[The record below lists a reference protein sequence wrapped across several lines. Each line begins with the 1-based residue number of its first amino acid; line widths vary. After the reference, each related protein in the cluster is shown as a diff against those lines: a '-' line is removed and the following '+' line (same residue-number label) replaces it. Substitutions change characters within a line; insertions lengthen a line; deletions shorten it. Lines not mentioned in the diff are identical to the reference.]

1 MIEVVKVESK
11 KNVKDFVMFPFELYK
26 DCEYWVPPIINE
38 EIDAMDTNK
47 NPVFKN
53 AEAEFYLA
61 YKDNKIA
68 GRIAAIVNWVEI
80 EEQKKNKLRFG
91 WYDTIDDVNVS
102 KALMDKVLEFG
113 KSRKLEFV
121 DGPVGFSNM
130 DKAGLLIEGYDELNT
145 MITWYHYPYQKEHL
159 NKLGFSKLAEWVE
172 YKIKIFSA
180 EEAPEKVKKFSKII
194 QERYNLKVVNFK
206 STKEIIPYVDKMFE
220 LLNVTYS
227 NLQTYVTIKQYQI
240 DFYKEKFIKYIHPDF
255 IKCCLDENDNLI
267 AFLITMPSFSRA
279 LKKINGKIGLMGYF
293 HLFKAQHFNDRV
305 SLYLIGVDPKYQ
317 SKGVTAVI
325 FNELQQTF
333 NNRGIVEVETNPELV
348 ENKAIQAFWKNYE
361 STLHKRRATFTK
373 KIGRAHV

>member
-1 MIEVVKVESK
+1 MIKVIKVESK

-38 EIDAMDTNK
+38 EIDAIDTNK

-61 YKDNKIA
+61 YQDNKIV

-145 MITWYHYPYQKEHL
+145 MITWYHYPYQKQLL

-180 EEAPEKVKKFSKII
+180 EEAPEKVKKFSRII

-220 LLNVTYS
+220 LLNITYS

-279 LKKINGKIGLMGYF
+279 LKKINGKIGLLGYF

-373 KIGRAHV
+373 SL

>member
-1 MIEVVKVESK
+1 MIEIVTVENK
-11 KNVKDFVMFPFELYK
+11 KQEKDFVMFPFKLYK
-26 DCEYWVPPIINE
+26 GCDYWVPPIIKE
-38 EIDAMDTNK
+38 ELESMDKTK

-61 YKDNKIA
+61 YKDGKIV

-91 WYDTIDDVNVS
+91 WYDTIDDVQVS
-102 KALMDKVLEFG
+102 KMLIEKVIDFG
-113 KSRKLEFV
+113 KKRKLDFI

-130 DKAGLLIEGYDELNT
+130 DKAGLLIDGYEELNT
-145 MITWYHYPYQKEHL
+145 MITWYHFPYQKNHL
-159 NKLGFSKLAEWVE
+159 KELGLQKLAEWVE
-172 YKIKIFSA
+172 YKIKIFS
-180 EEAPEKVKKFSKII
+180 EKDAPEKVKKFASII
-194 QERYNLKVVNFK
+194 QKRYELQVLNFK

-255 IKCCLDENDNLI
+255 IKCLLDKEGKLI

-279 LKKINGKIGLMGYF
+279 LKKINGKIGLFGYY

-317 SKGVTAVI
+317 SKGATAVI

-348 ENKAIQAFWKNYE
+348 EIKQFKHSGKTTRVHYIKEEPPLQKN
-361 STLHKRRATFTK
+361 
-373 KIGRAHV
+373 

>member
-38 EIDAMDTNK
+38 EIDAMDMNK

-61 YKDNKIA
+61 YKDNKIV

-91 WYDTIDDVNVS
+91 WYDTIDDINVS

-159 NKLGFSKLAEWVE
+159 NKLGLSKLAEWVE

-180 EEAPEKVKKFSKII
+180 EQAPEKVKKFSKII

-373 KIGRAHV
+373 SL

>member
-1 MIEVVKVESK
+1 MIKIITVKNSK
-11 KNVKDFVMFPFELYK
+11 QVKDFVMFPFKLYK

-38 EIDAMDTNK
+38 EIEAMDTSK

-61 YKDNKIA
+61 YDEQENIV

-80 EEQKKNKLRFG
+80 KDQKKNKLRFG
-91 WYDTIDDVNVS
+91 WYDTIDNIDVS
-102 KALMDKVLEFG
+102 KKLIEKVLEFG
-113 KSRKLEFV
+113 KERKLEFIE
-121 DGPVGFSNM
+121 GPVGFSNM
-130 DKAGLLIEGYDELNT
+130 DKAGLLTYGYDELNT

-159 NKLGFSKLAEWVE
+159 VKLGLKQLAEWVE
-172 YKIKIFSA
+172 YKIKIFSE
-180 EEAPEKVKKFSKII
+180 EEAPEKVKKFAEII
-194 QERYNLKVVNFK
+194 AKRYNLKSINFK

-220 LLNVTYS
+220 LLNITYS
-227 NLQTYVTIKQYQI
+227 PLQTYVTIKQYQI

-255 IKCCLDENDNLI
+255 IKCVVDNEGNLI

-279 LKKINGKIGLMGYF
+279 LKKMNGKLFPFGFLHI
-293 HLFKAQHFNDRV
+293 FKAQHFNDRV

-317 SKGVTAVI
+317 SKGATAI
-325 FNELQQTF
+325 LFNDLQQTF
-333 NNRGIVEVETNPELV
+333 NKRGIVEVETNPELV

-373 KIGRAHV
+373 KI

>member
-1 MIEVVKVESK
+1 MIEVIKVESK

-38 EIDAMDTNK
+38 EIDAMDKKK

-61 YKDNKIA
+61 YKDNKIV

-91 WYDTIDDVNVS
+91 WYDTTDDINVS

-180 EEAPEKVKKFSKII
+180 EESPEKVRKFSKII

-255 IKCCLDENDNLI
+255 IKCCLDENNNLI

-373 KIGRAHV
+373 SL

>member
-1 MIEVVKVESK
+1 MIEVIKVESK

-26 DCEYWVPPIINE
+26 GCKYWVPPIISE
-38 EIDAMDTNK
+38 EIDAMDINK

-61 YKDNKIA
+61 YKDNKIV
-68 GRIAAIVNWVEI
+68 GRVAAIVNWVEI

-113 KSRKLEFV
+113 KNRKLEFV

-130 DKAGLLIEGYDELNT
+130 DKAGLLIEGYNELNT

-159 NKLGFSKLAEWVE
+159 KKLGFSKLAEWVE

-180 EEAPEKVKKFSKII
+180 EQAPEKVKKFSKII

-279 LKKINGKIGLMGYF
+279 LKKIHGKIGFMGYF

-373 KIGRAHV
+373 SL

>member
-1 MIEVVKVESK
+1 MIEVIKVESK

-61 YKDNKIA
+61 YKDNKIV

-91 WYDTIDDVNVS
+91 WYDTIDDINVS

-113 KSRKLEFV
+113 KSRNLEFV

-180 EEAPEKVKKFSKII
+180 EQAPEKVKKFSKII

-373 KIGRAHV
+373 NL

>member
-1 MIEVVKVESK
+1 MIEVIKVESK

-61 YKDNKIA
+61 YKDNKIV

-91 WYDTIDDVNVS
+91 WYDTIDDINVS

-130 DKAGLLIEGYDELNT
+130 DKAGLLIEGYNELNT

-194 QERYNLKVVNFK
+194 QERYKLKVLNFK
-206 STKEIIPYVDKMFE
+206 STKEIMPYVDKMFE

-293 HLFKAQHFNDRV
+293 HFFKAQHFNNRV
-305 SLYLIGVDPKYQ
+305 SLYLIGVDPRYQ

-333 NNRGIVEVETNPELV
+333 NNRGIIEVETNPELV

-373 KIGRAHV
+373 SL

>member
-1 MIEVVKVESK
+1 MIKIITVKNSK
-11 KNVKDFVMFPFELYK
+11 QVKDFVMFPFKLYK

-38 EIDAMDTNK
+38 EIEAMHSSK

-61 YKDNKIA
+61 YDEQENIV

-80 EEQKKNKLRFG
+80 KDQKKNKLRFG
-91 WYDTIDDVNVS
+91 WYDTIDNLDVS
-102 KALMDKVLEFG
+102 KKLIEKVLEFG
-113 KSRKLEFV
+113 KERRLEFIE
-121 DGPVGFSNM
+121 GPVGFSNM
-130 DKAGLLIEGYDELNT
+130 DKAGLLTYGYDELNT

-159 NKLGFSKLAEWVE
+159 VKLGLKQLAEWVE
-172 YKIKIFSA
+172 YKIKIFS
-180 EEAPEKVKKFSKII
+180 EKEAPEKVKKFAEII
-194 QERYNLKVVNFK
+194 AKRYNLKSINFK

-220 LLNVTYS
+220 LLNITYS
-227 NLQTYVTIKQYQI
+227 PLQTYVTIKQYQI

-255 IKCCLDENDNLI
+255 IKCVVDSEGNLI

-279 LKKINGKIGLMGYF
+279 LKKVNGK
-293 HLFKAQHFNDRV
+293 LFPFGFLHILKAQHFNNRV

-317 SKGVTAVI
+317 SKGATAI
-325 FNELQQTF
+325 LFNDLQQTF
-333 NNRGIVEVETNPELV
+333 NKRGIVEVETNPELV

-373 KIGRAHV
+373 KI

>member
-1 MIEVVKVESK
+1 MIKIITVKNSK
-11 KNVKDFVMFPFELYK
+11 QVKDFVMFPFKLYK

-38 EIDAMDTNK
+38 EIEAMDTSK

-61 YKDNKIA
+61 YDEDENIV

-80 EEQKKNKLRFG
+80 KDQKKNKLRFG
-91 WYDTIDDVNVS
+91 WYDTIDNIDVS
-102 KALMDKVLEFG
+102 KKLIEKVLEFG
-113 KSRKLEFV
+113 KERKLEFIE
-121 DGPVGFSNM
+121 GPVGFSNM
-130 DKAGLLIEGYDELNT
+130 DKAGLLTYGYDELNT

-159 NKLGFSKLAEWVE
+159 VKLGLKQLAEWVE
-172 YKIKIFSA
+172 YKIKIFSE
-180 EEAPEKVKKFSKII
+180 EEAPEKVKKFAEII
-194 QERYNLKVVNFK
+194 AKRYNLKSINFK

-220 LLNVTYS
+220 LLNITYS
-227 NLQTYVTIKQYQI
+227 PLQTYVTIKQYQI

-255 IKCCLDENDNLI
+255 IKCVVDSEGNLI

-279 LKKINGKIGLMGYF
+279 LKKMNGKLFPFGFLHI
-293 HLFKAQHFNDRV
+293 FKAQHFNDRV

-317 SKGVTAVI
+317 SKGATAI
-325 FNELQQTF
+325 LFNDLQQTF
-333 NNRGIVEVETNPELV
+333 NKRGIVEVETNPELV

-373 KIGRAHV
+373 KI

>member
-1 MIEVVKVESK
+1 MIEVIKVESK

-61 YKDNKIA
+61 YKDNKIV

-91 WYDTIDDVNVS
+91 WYDTIDDINVS

-373 KIGRAHV
+373 SL

>member
-1 MIEVVKVESK
+1 MIEVIKVESK

-61 YKDNKIA
+61 YKENKIV

-91 WYDTIDDVNVS
+91 WYDTIDDINVS

-130 DKAGLLIEGYDELNT
+130 DKAGLLIEGYNELNT

-373 KIGRAHV
+373 NL

>member
-1 MIEVVKVESK
+1 MIEIIKVE
-11 KNVKDFVMFPFELYK
+11 NKDQEREFVMFPFSLYK
-26 DCEYWVPPIINE
+26 GCDYWVPPIISE
-38 EIDAMDTNK
+38 ELESMDKEK
-47 NPVFKN
+47 NPVFEN
-53 AEAEFYLA
+53 AEAEFYIA
-61 YKDNKIA
+61 KKDGVTV
-68 GRIAAIVNWVEI
+68 GRIAAMVNWVEI

-91 WYDTIDDVNVS
+91 WYDTIDDLEVS
-102 KALMDKVLEFG
+102 KKLLESVIEFG
-113 KSRKLEFV
+113 KKRKLEFV

-130 DKAGLLIEGYDELNT
+130 DKAGLLIEGYEELNT

-159 NKLGFSKLAEWVE
+159 KKLGFSKLAEWVE

-180 EEAPEKVKKFSKII
+180 EDAPEKVKKFSKII
-194 QERYNLKVVNFK
+194 QQRYELKVLNFK
-206 STKEIIPYVDKMFE
+206 SRKEIIPYVDKMFE

-255 IKCCLDENDNLI
+255 IKCCLDKDNNLI

-279 LKKINGKIGLMGYF
+279 LKKINGKMGLMGYL

-325 FNELQQTF
+325 FNELQNTF
-333 NNRGIVEVETNPELV
+333 NKRGIVEVETNPELV
-348 ENKAIQAFWKNYE
+348 ENKAIQAFWKNYQ

-373 KIGRAHV
+373 KLK

>member
-1 MIEVVKVESK
+1 MIEIVKVE
-11 KNVKDFVMFPFELYK
+11 NKDQEREFVMFPFSLYK
-26 DCEYWVPPIINE
+26 GCDYWVPPIISE
-38 EIDAMDTNK
+38 ELESMDKEK
-47 NPVFKN
+47 NPVFEN
-53 AEAEFYLA
+53 AEAEFYIA
-61 YKDNKIA
+61 KKDGVTV
-68 GRIAAIVNWVEI
+68 GRIAAMVNWVEI

-91 WYDTIDDVNVS
+91 WYDTIDDLEVS
-102 KALMDKVLEFG
+102 KKLLESVIEFG
-113 KSRKLEFV
+113 KKRKLEFV

-130 DKAGLLIEGYDELNT
+130 DKAGLLIEGYEELNT

-159 NKLGFSKLAEWVE
+159 KKLGFSKLAEWVE

-180 EEAPEKVKKFSKII
+180 EDAPEKVKKFSKII
-194 QERYNLKVVNFK
+194 QQRYELKVLNFK
-206 STKEIIPYVDKMFE
+206 SRKEIIPYVDKMFE

-255 IKCCLDENDNLI
+255 IKCCLDKDGNLI

-279 LKKINGKIGLMGYF
+279 LKKINGKMGLMGYL

-325 FNELQQTF
+325 FNELQNTF
-333 NNRGIVEVETNPELV
+333 NKRGIVEVETNPELV
-348 ENKAIQAFWKNYE
+348 ENKAIQAFWKNYQ

-373 KIGRAHV
+373 KLK

>member
-1 MIEVVKVESK
+1 MIEIIKVESK
-11 KNVKDFVMFPFELYK
+11 DQEREFVMFPFSLYK
-26 DCEYWVPPIINE
+26 GCDYWVPPIISE
-38 EIDAMDTNK
+38 ELESMDKEK
-47 NPVFKN
+47 NPVFEN
-53 AEAEFYLA
+53 AEAEFYIA
-61 YKDNKIA
+61 KKDGVTV
-68 GRIAAIVNWVEI
+68 GRIAAMVNWVEI

-91 WYDTIDDVNVS
+91 WYDTIDDLEVS
-102 KALMDKVLEFG
+102 KKLLESVIEFG
-113 KSRKLEFV
+113 KKRKLEFV

-130 DKAGLLIEGYDELNT
+130 DKAGLLIDGYEELNT

-159 NKLGFSKLAEWVE
+159 KKLGFSKLAEWVE

-180 EEAPEKVKKFSKII
+180 EDAPEKVKKFSKII
-194 QERYNLKVVNFK
+194 QQRYELKVLNFK
-206 STKEIIPYVDKMFE
+206 SRKEIIPYVDKMFE

-255 IKCCLDENDNLI
+255 IKCCLDKDNNLI

-279 LKKINGKIGLMGYF
+279 LKKINGKMGLMGYL

-325 FNELQQTF
+325 FNELQNTF
-333 NNRGIVEVETNPELV
+333 NKRGIVEVETNPELV
-348 ENKAIQAFWKNYE
+348 ENKAIQAFWKNYQ

-373 KIGRAHV
+373 KLK

>member
-1 MIEVVKVESK
+1 MIEIVKVENK
-11 KNVKDFVMFPFELYK
+11 KQEKDFVMFPFKLYK
-26 DCEYWVPPIINE
+26 GCDYWVPPIIKE
-38 EIDAMDTNK
+38 ELESMDKTK

-61 YKDNKIA
+61 YKDGKIA

-91 WYDTIDDVNVS
+91 WYDTIDDVEVS
-102 KALMDKVLEFG
+102 KMLIEKVIDFG
-113 KSRKLEFV
+113 KKRKLDFI

-130 DKAGLLIEGYDELNT
+130 DKAGLLIDGYEELNT
-145 MITWYHYPYQKEHL
+145 MITWYHFPYQKNHL
-159 NKLGFSKLAEWVE
+159 KELGLEKLAEWVE
-172 YKIKIFSA
+172 YKIKIFS
-180 EEAPEKVKKFSKII
+180 EEDAPEKVKKFATII
-194 QERYNLKVVNFK
+194 QKRYELQVLNFK
-206 STKEIIPYVDKMFE
+206 STKQIIPYVDKMFE

-255 IKCCLDENDNLI
+255 IKCLLDKEGNLI

-279 LKKINGKIGLMGYF
+279 LKKINSKIGLFGYY

-317 SKGVTAVI
+317 SKGATAVI

-373 KIGRAHV
+373 KIK

>member
-1 MIEVVKVESK
+1 MIEVIKVESK

-61 YKDNKIA
+61 YKDNKIV

-91 WYDTIDDVNVS
+91 WYDTIDDINVS

-130 DKAGLLIEGYDELNT
+130 DKAGLLIEGYNELNT

-159 NKLGFSKLAEWVE
+159 KKLGFSKLAEWVE

-180 EEAPEKVKKFSKII
+180 EQAPEKVKKFSKII

-373 KIGRAHV
+373 SL

>member
-1 MIEVVKVESK
+1 MIEVIKVESK

-91 WYDTIDDVNVS
+91 WYDTIDDINVS

-159 NKLGFSKLAEWVE
+159 KKLGFSKLAEWVE

-180 EEAPEKVKKFSKII
+180 DEAPEKVKKFSKII

-305 SLYLIGVDPKYQ
+305 SLYLIGVDPKFQ

-373 KIGRAHV
+373 SL

>member
-1 MIEVVKVESK
+1 MIEVIKVESK

-38 EIDAMDTNK
+38 EIDAMDMNK

-61 YKDNKIA
+61 YKDNKIV

-91 WYDTIDDVNVS
+91 WYDTIDDINVS

-373 KIGRAHV
+373 SL

>member
-1 MIEVVKVESK
+1 MIKIITVKNSK
-11 KNVKDFVMFPFELYK
+11 QVKDFVMFPFKLYK

-38 EIDAMDTNK
+38 EIEAMDTSK

-61 YKDNKIA
+61 YDEDENIV

-80 EEQKKNKLRFG
+80 KDQKKNKLRFG
-91 WYDTIDDVNVS
+91 WYDTIDNIEVS
-102 KALMDKVLEFG
+102 NKLIEKVLEFG
-113 KSRKLEFV
+113 KERKLEFIE
-121 DGPVGFSNM
+121 GPVGFSNM
-130 DKAGLLIEGYDELNT
+130 DKAGLLTYGYDELNT

-159 NKLGFSKLAEWVE
+159 VKLGLKQLAEWVE
-172 YKIKIFSA
+172 YKIKIFSE
-180 EEAPEKVKKFSKII
+180 EEAPEKVKKFAEII
-194 QERYNLKVVNFK
+194 AKRYNLKSINFK

-220 LLNVTYS
+220 LLNITYS
-227 NLQTYVTIKQYQI
+227 PLQTYVTIKQYQI

-255 IKCCLDENDNLI
+255 IKCVVDSEGNLI

-279 LKKINGKIGLMGYF
+279 LKKINGK
-293 HLFKAQHFNDRV
+293 LFPFGFLHILKAQHFNDRV

-317 SKGVTAVI
+317 SKGATAI
-325 FNELQQTF
+325 LFNDLQQTF
-333 NNRGIVEVETNPELV
+333 NKRGIVEVETNPELV

-373 KIGRAHV
+373 KI

>member
-1 MIEVVKVESK
+1 MIEIIKVE
-11 KNVKDFVMFPFELYK
+11 NKDQEREFVMFPFSLYK
-26 DCEYWVPPIINE
+26 GCDYWVPPIISE
-38 EIDAMDTNK
+38 ELESMDKEK
-47 NPVFKN
+47 NPVFEN
-53 AEAEFYLA
+53 AEAEFYIA
-61 YKDNKIA
+61 KKDGVTV
-68 GRIAAIVNWVEI
+68 GRIAAMVNWVEI

-91 WYDTIDDVNVS
+91 WYDTIDDLEVS
-102 KALMDKVLEFG
+102 KKLLESVIEFG
-113 KSRKLEFV
+113 KKRKLEFV

-130 DKAGLLIEGYDELNT
+130 DKAGLLIEGYEELNT

-159 NKLGFSKLAEWVE
+159 KKLGFSKLAEWVE

-180 EEAPEKVKKFSKII
+180 EDAPEKVKKFSKII
-194 QERYNLKVVNFK
+194 QQRYELKVLNFK
-206 STKEIIPYVDKMFE
+206 SRKEIIPYVDKMFE

-255 IKCCLDENDNLI
+255 IKCCLDKDHNLI

-279 LKKINGKIGLMGYF
+279 LKKINGKMGLMGYL

-325 FNELQQTF
+325 FNELQNTF
-333 NNRGIVEVETNPELV
+333 NKRGIVEVETNPELV
-348 ENKAIQAFWKNYE
+348 ENKAIQAFWKNYQ

-373 KIGRAHV
+373 NLK

>member
-1 MIEVVKVESK
+1 MIEVIKVESK

-26 DCEYWVPPIINE
+26 NCEYWVPPIINE

-61 YKDNKIA
+61 YKDNKIV

-91 WYDTIDDVNVS
+91 WYDTIDDINVS

-130 DKAGLLIEGYDELNT
+130 DKAGLLIEGYNELNT

-159 NKLGFSKLAEWVE
+159 NELGFSKLAEWVE

-373 KIGRAHV
+373 SL

>member
-1 MIEVVKVESK
+1 MIEVIKVESK

-38 EIDAMDTNK
+38 EIDAMDNNI

-61 YKDNKIA
+61 YKDNKIV

-91 WYDTIDDVNVS
+91 WYDTIDDINVS

-130 DKAGLLIEGYDELNT
+130 DKAGLLIEGYNELNT

-180 EEAPEKVKKFSKII
+180 EEAPEKVRKFSKIV

-240 DFYKEKFIKYIHPDF
+240 DFYKEKFIKYMHPDF
-255 IKCCLDENDNLI
+255 IKCCLDENNNLI

-373 KIGRAHV
+373 SL

>member
-1 MIEVVKVESK
+1 MIEVIKVESK

-38 EIDAMDTNK
+38 EIEAMDTNK

-61 YKDNKIA
+61 YKENKIV

-91 WYDTIDDVNVS
+91 WYDTIDDINVS

-194 QERYNLKVVNFK
+194 QKRYNLKVVNFK
-206 STKEIIPYVDKMFE
+206 STKEIIPYIDKMFE

-255 IKCCLDENDNLI
+255 IKCCLDENGNLI

-373 KIGRAHV
+373 SL

>member
-1 MIEVVKVESK
+1 MIEVIKVESK

-38 EIDAMDTNK
+38 EIDAMDNNI

-61 YKDNKIA
+61 YKDNKIV

-91 WYDTIDDVNVS
+91 WYDTIDDINVS

-172 YKIKIFSA
+172 YKMKIFSA
-180 EEAPEKVKKFSKII
+180 EESPEKVRKFSKII

-255 IKCCLDENDNLI
+255 IKCCLDENNNLI

-373 KIGRAHV
+373 SL

>member
-1 MIEVVKVESK
+1 M
-11 KNVKDFVMFPFELYK
+11 
-26 DCEYWVPPIINE
+26 
-38 EIDAMDTNK
+38 
-47 NPVFKN
+47 
-53 AEAEFYLA
+53 
-61 YKDNKIA
+61 
-68 GRIAAIVNWVEI
+68 
-80 EEQKKNKLRFG
+80 
-91 WYDTIDDVNVS
+91 
-102 KALMDKVLEFG
+102 
-113 KSRKLEFV
+113 EFV

-130 DKAGLLIEGYDELNT
+130 DKAGLLIEGYEELNT

-159 NKLGFSKLAEWVE
+159 KKLGFTKLAEWVE

-180 EEAPEKVKKFSKII
+180 DDAPEKVKKFSKII
-194 QERYNLKVVNFK
+194 QQRYELKVLNFK
-206 STKEIIPYVDKMFE
+206 SRKEIIPYVDKMFE

-255 IKCCLDENDNLI
+255 IKCCLDKDGNLI

-279 LKKINGKIGLMGYF
+279 LKKINGKMGLLGYF

-325 FNELQQTF
+325 FNELQNTF
-333 NNRGIVEVETNPELV
+333 NKRGIVEVETNPELV
-348 ENKAIQAFWKNYE
+348 ENKAIQAFWKNYQ

-373 KIGRAHV
+373 KLK

>member
-11 KNVKDFVMFPFELYK
+11 KNIKDFVMFPFELYK

-61 YKDNKIA
+61 YKDNKIV
-68 GRIAAIVNWVEI
+68 GRVAAIVNWVEI

-113 KSRKLEFV
+113 KNRKLEFV

-130 DKAGLLIEGYDELNT
+130 DKAGLLIEGYNELNT

-159 NKLGFSKLAEWVE
+159 KKLGFSKLAEWVE

-180 EEAPEKVKKFSKII
+180 EQAPEKVKKFSKII

-373 KIGRAHV
+373 SL

>member
-1 MIEVVKVESK
+1 MIEVIKVESK

-61 YKDNKIA
+61 YKENKIV

-91 WYDTIDDVNVS
+91 WYDTIDDINVS
-102 KALMDKVLEFG
+102 KALMDKVMEFG

-373 KIGRAHV
+373 NL

>member
-1 MIEVVKVESK
+1 MIEVIKVESK

-38 EIDAMDTNK
+38 EIDAMDANK

-61 YKDNKIA
+61 YKDNKIV

-91 WYDTIDDVNVS
+91 WYDTIDDINVS

-130 DKAGLLIEGYDELNT
+130 DKAGLLIEGYNELNT

-180 EEAPEKVKKFSKII
+180 EQAPEKVKKFSKII

-373 KIGRAHV
+373 SL

>member
-61 YKDNKIA
+61 YKENKIV

-91 WYDTIDDVNVS
+91 WYDTIDDINVS

-373 KIGRAHV
+373 NL

>member
-1 MIEVVKVESK
+1 MIEVIKVESK

-38 EIDAMDTNK
+38 EIDAMDKKK

-61 YKDNKIA
+61 YKDNKIV
-68 GRIAAIVNWVEI
+68 GRIAAIINWVEI

-91 WYDTIDDVNVS
+91 WYDTIDDINVS

-180 EEAPEKVKKFSKII
+180 EEAPEKVRKFSKII

-255 IKCCLDENDNLI
+255 IKCCLDENNNLI

-373 KIGRAHV
+373 SL